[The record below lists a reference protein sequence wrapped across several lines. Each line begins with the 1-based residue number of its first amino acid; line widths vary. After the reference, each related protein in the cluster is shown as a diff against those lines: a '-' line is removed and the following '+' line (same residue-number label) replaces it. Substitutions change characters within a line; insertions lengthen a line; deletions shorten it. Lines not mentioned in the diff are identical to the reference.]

1 MFKQVSLY
9 ERKAGISAEAFRA
22 YYEETHVRTRLSSMT
37 LPGLRRYMRR
47 YLTAIPDPVTGKAL
61 DLGYDVIT
69 ELWFEDKLAWENYRR
84 VSLDAEVRRIATDD
98 ELLFMDQDAKST
110 YLVDECV
117 LEFASEGV

>member
-9 ERKAGISAEAFRA
+9 KRKAGISAEAFRA

-61 DLGYDVIT
+61 DLGYDMARNGLMSKIET
-69 ELWFEDKLAWENYRR
+69 DLAHYYREQAAI
-84 VSLDAEVRRIATDD
+84 SLAAGE
-98 ELLFMDQDAKST
+98 KGS
-110 YLVDECV
+110 
-117 LEFASEGV
+117 